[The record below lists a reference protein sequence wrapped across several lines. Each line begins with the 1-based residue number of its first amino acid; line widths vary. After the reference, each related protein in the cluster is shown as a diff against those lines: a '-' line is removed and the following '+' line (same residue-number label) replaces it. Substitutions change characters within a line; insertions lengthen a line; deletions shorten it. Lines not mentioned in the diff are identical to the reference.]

1 MTSFLR
7 SLNILLANLLGLGV
21 LCLLAA
27 GAYFGYQTLT
37 GDKRALQEAQQKLQA
52 SQAEIDRL
60 STQLAQRQQQVQ
72 TLQKDIA
79 EKQKQI
85 EQLRTALRLL
95 KVQHRLAHLEVI
107 SQAISPQTGQLETR
121 IRFVEVDDSGKPI
134 DKPKEFTIEGDVV
147 HVAALVIKFGDEYV
161 EAGENLRGASICLFH
176 RLYGDKQPPEKGF
189 PLDPV
194 GSRPAVYQTG
204 QQMSDW
210 ERELW
215 KNFWEYS
222 NNPAKARQ
230 IGIRAAHGD
239 AVYQQLRPGKR
250 YKVLLRSTG
259 EFTIQPA
266 EEEEVGSHKSGTT
279 T

>member
-1 MTSFLR
+1 MTKFLR
-7 SLNILLANLLGLGV
+7 ALNVLLANLLGLGV
-21 LCLLAA
+21 LALLAA
-27 GAYFGYQTLT
+27 GAYFGYQALT
-37 GDKRALQEAQQKLQA
+37 GDKRALQEAEQKLRA
-52 SQAEIDRL
+52 SQAEIDGLR
-60 STQLAQRQQQVQ
+60 TQLAQRQQQIQ
-72 TLQKDIA
+72 TLQNDLA

-85 EQLRTALRLL
+85 EQLRTAVRLL

-107 SQAISPQTGQLETR
+107 SQEVSPQTGQLETR
-121 IRFVEVDDSGKPI
+121 LRFLEVDDAGKPI
-134 DKPKEFTIEGDVV
+134 DKPKEFTIQGDVV
-147 HVAALVIKFGDEYV
+147 HVAALVIKFADEYV

-176 RLYGDKQPPEKGF
+176 RLYGDKQPPEQGF

-222 NNPAKARQ
+222 NNPTKARQ
-230 IGIRAAHGD
+230 VGIRAAHGD

-266 EEEEVGSHKSGTT
+266 EEEAGGIQTSRTT
-279 T
+279 

>member
-1 MTSFLR
+1 MTNFLR
-7 SLNILLANLLGLGV
+7 ALNVFLANVLGLGV
-21 LCLLAA
+21 LTLLAV
-27 GAYFGYQTLT
+27 GGYFGYQAFTA
-37 GDKRALQEAQQKLQA
+37 DKKALQEVQEKLQA

-60 STQLAQRQQQVQ
+60 TSQLAQRQQQIQ

-85 EQLRTALRLL
+85 EQLRTAVRLL
-95 KVQHRLAHLEVI
+95 KVQHRLAHLEVL
-107 SQAISPQTGQLETR
+107 SQEISPQTGQLETR
-121 IRFVEVDDSGKPI
+121 LRFIEVDDGGKPI

-147 HVAALVIKFGDEYV
+147 HVAALVIKFADEYV

-222 NNPAKARQ
+222 NNPAKARDV
-230 IGIRAAHGD
+230 GIRAAHGD

-259 EFTIQPA
+259 EFTIQPS
-266 EEEEVGSHKSGTT
+266 EEEPGRSKSAPTT
-279 T
+279 